1 MHDIDRTQ
9 FEMGWETDEYEYES
23 EGEMEGEYELYGE
36 TPNQVYGSLYGEM
49 YDETELTHG
58 LFTEMDEMELAADL
72 LEVTDEAE
80 LEQFLGNLM
89 HKASRVAG
97 GTLRTPEGNM
107 LGGVLKG
114 IARKAL
120 PNVDA
125 GLGRL
130 AHSVDGTIGRQL
142 AANAGHLFGLEMEG
156 MSAEDQEF
164 EVARRFVHLAG
175 DAVQNVLQAK
185 PKVSLANAVQK
196 AVATAAQQHA
206 PGLLKLAASALKS
219 PSHNDRPHPRRK
231 LIEVAKAKY
240 AGDQEVTRTGLVAA
254 SPFSEAEEMELAAE
268 LLEITD
274 EAELEQFLGKLF
286 KKAAG
291 GLKGLAKKALPF
303 VGGALGSLIPIPGVG
318 TAVGSALGGAVGKA
332 LEMELGELNA
342 EDQEF
347 ETARRV
353 VRVVGSA
360 AQKIAQA
367 QPDADPQT
375 VVRKAVTE
383 ATHQHVPSLANSRI
397 ADPQPRAAAH
407 AGRWERR
414 GRTIVLLDL

>member
-9 FEMGWETDEYEYES
+9 FELGWKTGDFEYEG
-23 EGEMEGEYELYGE
+23 EGDMEGEYELYGE
-36 TPNQVYGSLYGEM
+36 TPNQMYGSLYGEM
-49 YDETELTHG
+49 YDETEMTHG

-97 GTLRTPEGNM
+97 GILRTPEGNM

-114 IARKAL
+114 MARKAL

-130 AHSVDGTIGRQL
+130 AHGVDGTIGRQL
-142 AANAGHLFGLEMEG
+142 ASNAGHMFGLEMEG

-185 PKVSLANAVQK
+185 PKLSLTNAVQK

-219 PSHNDRPHPRRK
+219 PSHDDRPHPRRK
-231 LIEVAKAKY
+231 LIEAARAKY
-240 AGDQEVTRTGLVAA
+240 AGDQEVT
-254 SPFSEAEEMELAAE
+254 SPFSEAEEMELAAD

-318 TAVGSALGGAVGKA
+318 TAVGSALGGAVSKA
-332 LEMELGELNA
+332 LETEFGELNA

-353 VRVVGSA
+353 VRVVGSV

-375 VVRKAVTE
+375 VVRNAVTE
-383 ATHQHVPSLANSRI
+383 ATHQHVPGLANSKI
-397 ADPQPRAAAH
+397 ADPLPRAAAH
-407 AGRWERR
+407 SGRWERR